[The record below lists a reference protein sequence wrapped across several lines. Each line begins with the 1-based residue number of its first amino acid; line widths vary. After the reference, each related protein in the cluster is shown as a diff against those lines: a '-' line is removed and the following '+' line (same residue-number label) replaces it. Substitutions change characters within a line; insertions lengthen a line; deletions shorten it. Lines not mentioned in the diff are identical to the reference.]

1 MEFWFIFAGTFT
13 KKRTNMRM
21 MKLTAMM
28 LALLSALAFSS
39 CKKDEPTTLE
49 KTQWERMLTGAEIN
63 KIIALMDGEIDA
75 DSQLPESAKLKLEL
89 DFFSQTDAN
98 LNVDIMITPGITI
111 KMKMKMPYMYNA
123 STKSVLLRLSKS
135 QVLSVEPMFPAF
147 EDIDLSEAEDVT
159 GVVDWKNKT
168 MKLTMQGENHPVH
181 IELTQK

>member
-1 MEFWFIFAGTFT
+1 
-13 KKRTNMRM
+13 
-21 MKLTAMM
+21 
-28 LALLSALAFSS
+28 
-39 CKKDEPTTLE
+39 
-49 KTQWERMLTGAEIN
+49 
-63 KIIALMDGEIDA
+63 MDGEIDA

-135 QVLSVEPMFPAF
+135 QVLSVEPMCPAF

>member
-1 MEFWFIFAGTFT
+1 MEFWLIFAGTFT

-111 KMKMKMPYMYNA
+111 KMKMKM
-123 STKSVLLRLSKS
+123 
-135 QVLSVEPMFPAF
+135 FPAF